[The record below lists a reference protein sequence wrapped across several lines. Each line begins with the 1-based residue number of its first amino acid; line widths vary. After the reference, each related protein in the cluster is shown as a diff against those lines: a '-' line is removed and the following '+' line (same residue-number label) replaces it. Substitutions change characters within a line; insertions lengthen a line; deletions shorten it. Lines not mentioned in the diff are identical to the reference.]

1 MTNKL
6 AALVS
11 VFAASL
17 VASACS
23 DKPVREPTAPK
34 LGAPN
39 LTTSL
44 PPAICDLTALRS
56 YAKDYAASG
65 KDPLNTVIGDLSK
78 EFNRNGISSR
88 TTSLAFDG
96 LARLA
101 VMRGNSGLQK
111 STDPVQQAFD
121 GLVKGFVGCME
132 ASIRQTAVEED
143 FAPAVG
149 PGWLFDVR
157 GGSADLTSGVYQTGA
172 GVGNPFWA
180 AEPVTKPSSR
190 FLIYAKPSGFL
201 ALPGRF
207 GSAVEIN
214 TIPTIASGLL
224 TVTLNIGLCNAG
236 TGDLSK
242 TGDRLNHN
250 NKIVAFKEL
259 ACTAQTA
266 SAASNVLSPRSL
278 ARAALEFF
286 SPRPAYA
293 AALVA
298 GSVGG
303 AVSELSPAA
312 IYDLSGVALSGL
324 DSIAGDIISNDLH
337 VVASKGGG
345 PVTVVAKEGANLL
358 EGMPVVMSILG
369 NSSSIAFFTDS
380 QSDTPKKAVATVTRF
395 TDANGVANFQGVKLT
410 KAGGYT
416 LVLQVGIDSFLGASV
431 NSNAFNMKNK

>member
-34 LGAPN
+34 LGAPS
-39 LTTSL
+39 LDVTL
-44 PPAICDLTALRS
+44 PPTICDLTALRS

-65 KDPLNTVIGDLSK
+65 KDQLNTIIGDLSK
-78 EFNRNGISSR
+78 EFNKSGISSR

-111 STDPVQQAFD
+111 STDPVQPAFD

-132 ASIRQTAVEED
+132 AAIRQTAVAED
-143 FAPAVG
+143 FGPAVG

-157 GGSADLTSGVYQTGA
+157 GGSNDLTSGVYQTG
-172 GVGNPFWA
+172 VGNPYWR
-180 AEPVTKPSSR
+180 AEPVGNPSSR
-190 FLIYAKPSGFL
+190 FLIYGYQTNFL
-201 ALPGRF
+201 PLSGRF
-207 GSAVEIN
+207 GSSIEIR

-224 TVTLNIGLCNAG
+224 AVTMNIGLCNAG
-236 TGDLSK
+236 TGDLST
-242 TGDRLNHN
+242 TGDRLNHD

-259 ACTAQTA
+259 ACTVQTT
-266 SAASNVLSPRSL
+266 SAASSFTGARAL
-278 ARAALEFF
+278 AHAALEFF

-312 IYDLSGVALSGL
+312 IYDLSSVALSGL
-324 DSIAGDIISNDLH
+324 DSIAGDVISQDLH
-337 VVASKGGG
+337 LVASKGGG
-345 PVTVVAKEGANLL
+345 PVTVVAKEGTNLL
-358 EGMPVVMSILG
+358 KGMPVVMSIFG
-369 NSSSIAFFTDS
+369 NSSSIAFFTDA

-410 KAGGYT
+410 KAGGYI
-416 LVLQVGIDSFLGASV
+416 LVLQVGIDTFLGNSV
-431 NSNAFNMKNK
+431 NSNSFNMKNK